1 MAVTATKFVT
11 FSGLR
16 YTNAVQTFYVGTTYI
31 YALQR
36 IDTDAI
42 LTRCDMTGARID
54 DMYLTNF
61 GHSETLQWFSHKG
74 ISYFWIGTKGE
85 QTLISEND
93 TTYWA
98 TQLARITYD
107 PSKTEP
113 NDYNYTDATRLSSVI
128 RANYDGSSSGN
139 LTRFEAAL
147 SSDTDTPSKKLELL
161 VLSINDAS
169 PRIGNYTIY
178 DNEALNDIL
187 DTNEAADQKFTS
199 FQDVTGTVLA
209 YAPLNKFHAYG
220 EVANE
225 SIQGLEF
232 SDGRAMYFT
241 SGSKTQETKIQKSLW
256 EFTSNEVQ
264 TISDGTVGVTETEGI
279 QLKGDDIYFAVA
291 HYTGDS
297 VSDNYIYTVPKSIFS

>member
-98 TQLARITYD
+98 TQLA
-107 PSKTEP
+107 
-113 NDYNYTDATRLSSVI
+113 
-128 RANYDGSSSGN
+128 
-139 LTRFEAAL
+139 
-147 SSDTDTPSKKLELL
+147 
-161 VLSINDAS
+161 
-169 PRIGNYTIY
+169 
-178 DNEALNDIL
+178 
-187 DTNEAADQKFTS
+187 
-199 FQDVTGTVLA
+199 
-209 YAPLNKFHAYG
+209 
-220 EVANE
+220 
-225 SIQGLEF
+225 
-232 SDGRAMYFT
+232 
-241 SGSKTQETKIQKSLW
+241 
-256 EFTSNEVQ
+256 
-264 TISDGTVGVTETEGI
+264 
-279 QLKGDDIYFAVA
+279 
-291 HYTGDS
+291 
-297 VSDNYIYTVPKSIFS
+297 